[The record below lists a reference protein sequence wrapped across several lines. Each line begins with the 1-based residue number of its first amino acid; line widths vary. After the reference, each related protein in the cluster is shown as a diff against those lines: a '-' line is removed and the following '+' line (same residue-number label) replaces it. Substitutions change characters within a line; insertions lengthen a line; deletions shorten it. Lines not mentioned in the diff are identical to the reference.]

1 MHPTTNKS
9 PWITVDGED
18 VPDSQLAIEKLSNV
32 FGKEL
37 TNSKD
42 VKEQALAEAMRIM
55 VEEHL
60 YWILVVDRYST

>member
-18 VPDSQLAIEKLSNV
+18 VPDSQLAIEKLSKV

-37 TNSKD
+37 SNSKD

>member
-18 VPDSQLAIEKLSNV
+18 VPDSQLAIEKLSKV

-37 TNSKD
+37 SNSKD

-60 YWILVVDRYST
+60 YWILVVDRCNT